1 MHLKSTLFTFL
12 AIWPAWLLQAQV
24 EVSGIVVDSENALP
38 IAAVVVTLDDGT
50 TAVSDNKGYFSFL
63 EVPAGDHDFTFQG
76 KESYAEITLSTM
88 VKDQGNG
95 VFDLG
100 KVQLVPTQR
109 EEGITNKEDFIPTI
123 TLSDGDLEQET
134 DNQNISGVLAASRD
148 VFVSAAAFTFGPA
161 RFRIRG
167 YDSENTAVYINGVPF
182 NELENGRAFW
192 SALGGLNDV
201 TRNRN
206 AEIGLSPLSYAF
218 GGVGGGSSID
228 TRASSQRDQT
238 RLTMSA
244 TNRGY
249 RWRTMLTHSTG
260 MMDNGWAFS
269 FSGSHRWAQEGYE
282 PGSFYDAYAYFMAID
297 RKLGDNHLLN
307 LTAFGAPTKR
317 GRAGAST
324 PEMYDL
330 ADNNYYNPYWGYQNG
345 EKRNSRISNI
355 HQPVIMLR
363 HDWEINDEATLTTTA
378 SYQFGRIGSTALN
391 WFEAPDP
398 RPDYYRN
405 LPSYFESIDQPE
417 AAAIVE
423 QNLRNNEAARQINW
437 DQFYEVNRTSQLAD
451 KYPQFLEG
459 QEIEGRWAQYMVE
472 DRRYDSEEL
481 DFYTNYNHIISDIFT
496 LSGGLSYQTQTI
508 DNFKEV
514 NDLLGADYFVDIDAF
529 AVRDFPDDPT
539 VQQSDLNHPNRIV
552 REGDRFGW
560 SYDIDVRRAGGWLQ
574 GQFTLSRFDLF
585 AAVDASQTRFWR
597 TGKYRTGRFPD
608 QSFGESGKQTYNNL
622 GVKGGATYKIDGRN
636 YLFANGT
643 HMTRAPFV
651 RNAYV
656 SPRTRDQL
664 VPGLDSETIYGGE
677 VGYLLRSPNV
687 QGRASLYYTQFNNRT
702 EIIRFYNDLQR
713 AFGSLVMTG
722 QDQLHRGAELA
733 IEAKVTPAVSIR
745 GVAAIGEYVFN
756 SNAQGALYGDDQE
769 TFELVN
775 SEFEVYQKGLKV
787 PGRPQNAY
795 TLGLNLRPKGYW
807 FAYLNFN
814 YFDNVFIDFSPIN
827 RSPEAVI
834 GLEPNSLE
842 YEQIVAQ
849 RQTDGQFTVDFF
861 GGKSFKFGSTFLYIN
876 AGVNNILNNTDFIT
890 GGFDQLRFDFD
901 ARTGANSIFQ
911 PRYYYLY
918 GRNFFVNVSLRL

>member
-1 MHLKSTLFTFL
+1 MQLKSTLLTLL
-12 AIWPAWLLQAQV
+12 ALLPAWLVQAQV
-24 EVSGIVVDSENALP
+24 EVRGAVLDSETALP

-50 TAVSDNKGYFSFL
+50 TAVSDEKGAFTFFD
-63 EVPAGDHDFTFQG
+63 VPEGAHDFTFRS
-76 KESYAEITLSTM
+76 KESYIEQTLSTT
-88 VKDQGNG
+88 VSDQGDG
-95 VFDLG
+95 VYDLG
-100 KVQLVPTQR
+100 KVRLVPTQR

-167 YDSENTAVYINGVPF
+167 YDSENTAIYINGVPF

-201 TRNRN
+201 TRNRS

-228 TRASSQRDQT
+228 TRASSQREQT

-282 PGSFYDAYAYFMAID
+282 PGSFYDAYAYFLAVD
-297 RKLGDNHLLN
+297 RKLGDKHLLN

-324 PEMYDL
+324 PEMYEL
-330 ADNNYYNPYWGYQNG
+330 ADNNYYNPFWGYQNG

-363 HDWEINDEATLTTTA
+363 HDWQINENATLTTTA
-378 SYQFGRIGSTALN
+378 SYQFGRVGSTALN

-405 LPSYFESIDQPE
+405 LPSYFESIGQPE
-417 AAAIVE
+417 AASILE
-423 QNLRNNEAARQINW
+423 QDLRNNESSRQINW

-459 QEIEGRWAQYMVE
+459 QEAEGRWAQYMVE

-481 DFYTNYNHIISDIFT
+481 DFYTNYNHVISDIFT

-508 DNFKEV
+508 DNFKVIE
-514 NDLLGADYFVDIDAF
+514 DLLGADYFVDIDAF
-529 AVRDFPDDPT
+529 AVRDFPDEPN
-539 VQQSDLNHPNRIV
+539 VQQSDLNNPNRVV

-560 SYDIDVRRAGGWLQ
+560 DYDIDVRRAGGWLQ
-574 GQFTLSRFDLF
+574 GQFILPKFDIF
-585 AAVDASQTRFWR
+585 AAIDASQTRFWR

-608 QSFGESGKQTYNNL
+608 QSFGESEKQTFNNL
-622 GVKGGATYKIDGRN
+622 GVKGGITYKIDGRN

-643 HMTRAPFV
+643 HTTRAPFV

-664 VPGLDSETIYGGE
+664 VPGLESETIYGGE
-677 VGYLLRSPNV
+677 VGYLLRSPNI
-687 QGRASLYYTQFNNRT
+687 QGRASLYYTQFDNRT

-722 QDQLHRGAELA
+722 QDQLHQGAELA
-733 IEAKVTPAVSIR
+733 IEAKVTPSMSIR
-745 GVAAIGEYVFN
+745 GVAAIGEFVYN
-756 SNAQGALYGDDQE
+756 SNAQGALFGDDQE

-795 TLGLNLRPKGYW
+795 TLGLNLRPKGFW

-814 YFDNVFIDFSPIN
+814 YFDNVFIDFNPIS

-842 YEQIVAQ
+842 YDRIVAQ
-849 RQTDGQFTVDFF
+849 RQTDGQFTVDLF
-861 GGKSFKFGSTFLYIN
+861 GGKSFKFGKTYLYIN
-876 AGVNNILNNTDFIT
+876 GGINNILNNTEFIT

-901 ARTGANSIFQ
+901 TRTGNDSVFQ